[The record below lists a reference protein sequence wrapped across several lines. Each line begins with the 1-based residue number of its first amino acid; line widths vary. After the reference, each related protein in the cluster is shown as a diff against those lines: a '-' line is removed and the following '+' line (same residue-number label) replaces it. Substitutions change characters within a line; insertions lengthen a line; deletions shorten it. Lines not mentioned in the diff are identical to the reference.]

1 MTAAVADHRRILDQ
15 LPTAQLRRLHTEL
28 RARIEEHVELGQ
40 PAPIR
45 DVMRRVEQEARRR
58 KVALCTACSGTYGVH
73 AADCPHR

>member
-15 LPTAQLRRLHTEL
+15 LPTSQLRRLHTEL
-28 RARIEEHVELGQ
+28 RARIEAHAEPGQ

-45 DVMRRVEQEARRR
+45 DTMRRIEEEARRR

-73 AADCPHR
+73 TEHCPHR